1 MSKKYISKILS
12 AVLAIGAILSL
23 SVATTSAEP
32 FARQYII
39 YVGDGCPHC
48 ANVEAYVEKNDLEK
62 FLPVVFKEIYYNR
75 ENAQEFNKVADRIGA
90 PMNRR
95 GVPFMVYGSQYW
107 IGDRPIIEV
116 LENAYQNVKAEEE
129 ENQKDQQIQERIQI
143 PSDIM
148 QNNVMQDNATHDI
161 ATSASESEKPNA
173 LKEAGVT
180 LPILIGAALVDSIN
194 PCEFAVLVILLSTI
208 LAGSGKR
215 RALYSGLA
223 FSAAIFLSYFAMGLG
238 LYKAISVV
246 GVSGIFMKV
255 IASLA
260 IVLGLFN
267 LKDFFFY
274 GKGFLMEVP
283 TSWRPKMKAIIRGVT
298 SPIGAFGIGFIISL
312 FLLPCTG
319 GPYIVIL
326 GLLGAEE
333 TFWSAVKYL
342 LLYNII
348 FVLPMLIIT
357 MAVYKGF
364 STQKAE
370 EIRQKRLR
378 ILHLIA
384 GLVLVVMGIVIFI
397 MY

>member
-12 AVLAIGAILSL
+12 AVLAIGAVLSL
-23 SVATTSAEP
+23 SVGMTSAEP

-62 FLPVVFKEIYYNR
+62 FLPIVFKEVYNNR

-95 GVPFMVYGSQYW
+95 GVPFMVYGNQYW
-107 IGDRPIIEV
+107 IGDKPIIEV

-129 ENQKDQQIQERIQI
+129 KNQQVQEGGQA
-143 PSDIM
+143 SSSTE
-148 QNNVMQDNATHDI
+148 QGSVTQD
-161 ATSASESEKPNA
+161 TSSGTTESEKPNA

-246 GVSGIFMKV
+246 GVSGFFMKV

>member
-95 GVPFMVYGSQYW
+95 GVPFMVYGNQYW
-107 IGDRPIIEV
+107 IGDKPIIEV

-129 ENQKDQQIQERIQI
+129 KNQQVQEGGQA
-143 PSDIM
+143 SFGTE
-148 QNNVMQDNATHDI
+148 QASVTQG
-161 ATSASESEKPNA
+161 TSSGTTESEKPNA

-208 LAGSGKR
+208 IAGSGKR

-312 FLLPCTG
+312 FLLPCTS

-326 GLLGAEE
+326 GMLGAEE

-342 LLYNII
+342 LLYNIV

-357 MAVYKGF
+357 IAVYKGF

-397 MY
+397 TY